1 LRSFYGLA
9 TPGSQKQI
17 GPARLDFFFSIALFT
32 AERKKEKEGVGSYQ
46 MTTEKTFKYFGYV
59 FGWLEV

>member
-9 TPGSQKQI
+9 TPASQKQI

-32 AERKKEKEGVGSYQ
+32 AERKKEKEGAGGGELSDDNR
-46 MTTEKTFKYFGYV
+46 KD
-59 FGWLEV
+59 L